1 MLPIFKRVKT
11 MQKFMIGLLSLCLV
25 VLGLTT
31 VFLALEEANQSLVLA
46 GWLVAA
52 LGAFRFAMGE
62 LSDV

>member
-1 MLPIFKRVKT
+1 

-31 VFLALEEANQSLVLA
+31 VLLALEEANQSLVLA

>member
-1 MLPIFKRVKT
+1 

-31 VFLALEEANQSLVLA
+31 VLLALEEANQSLVLA

-52 LGAFRFAMGE
+52 LGAFRFVMGE